1 LPDALFCPACGVT
14 LPPGA
19 SYCRECGTHLTVR
32 DMPAVPAPPPAADRL
47 PTPEPLAAIPTPPR
61 APEPPAPPEPEEN
74 KRPGFVTYLGEP
86 VYRRP
91 QDAPK
96 PEPEPVAAPEAPT
109 AELAPQIAPPPRRL
123 EPIAPENDSIELAA
137 VKPPDPPKP
146 LDPADFDDGIDLPRV
161 IVAVLGGLA
170 LLAVIIVALVLVFGG
185 KKDKPATP
193 VEKAAATAT
202 ASPAA
207 TAAAKDPLK
216 AQVIDFDALLKRSA
230 KGRSAAVHGDF
241 KAAIANRSKL
251 LSDLKALDQQATDPQ
266 FKAALTSFTAAV
278 RESLRQNRECQS
290 TCPESDLLK
299 VQKLKQQTLDKAQ
312 PLLDKFGG
320 GKYTTKDI

>member
-1 LPDALFCPACGVT
+1 MPDTVFCPACGVA

-19 SYCRECGTHLTVR
+19 SFCRECGTHLTVR
-32 DMPAVPAPPPAADRL
+32 DMPAVPPPPPAPERL
-47 PTPEPLAAIPTPPR
+47 PTPEPLSAIPTPPR
-61 APEPPAPPEPEEN
+61 APEPPEPED
-74 KRPGFVTYLGEP
+74 KKPAGFVTYLGEP

-91 QDAPK
+91 QDEPE
-96 PEPEPVAAPEAPT
+96 PEPEPVHAPEEPT
-109 AELAPQIAPPPRRL
+109 AELAPQVAPPRRL
-123 EPIAPENDSIELAA
+123 EPIPPEQDSIEMAA

-146 LDPADFDDGIDLPRV
+146 PNPADFDDGVDLPRV
-161 IVAVLGGLA
+161 IIAVLGGLA
-170 LLAVIIVALVLVFGG
+170 VLAAIIVVLVLVFGG

-193 VEKAAATAT
+193 VKKAAATAT

-207 TAAAKDPLK
+207 TAAKDSLK
-216 AQVIDFDALLKRSA
+216 VQVIDFDALLKRSE

-241 KAAIANRSKL
+241 KDAIANRAKL
-251 LSDLKALDQQATDPQ
+251 LSDLKALDKRATDPQ
-266 FKAALTSFTAAV
+266 FKAALTTFTAAI

-290 TCPESDLLK
+290 TCPQSDLLK
-299 VQKLKQQTLDKAQ
+299 VQKLKQQTLAKAQ

>member
-14 LPPGA
+14 LSPGA

-32 DMPAVPAPPPAADRL
+32 DMPAAPPPPPPAPGRL
-47 PTPEPLAAIPTPPR
+47 PTPEPLAAIPSRPPEDE
-61 APEPPAPPEPEEN
+61 PEPDAKTP
-74 KRPGFVTYLGEP
+74 PGFVTYLGEP

-91 QDAPK
+91 QEE

-109 AELAPQIAPPPRRL
+109 AELAPQVAPPRRL
-123 EPIAPENDSIELAA
+123 EPLPPEQDSIAMAA

-146 LDPADFDDGIDLPRV
+146 PDPADFDDGLDLPRV
-161 IVAVLGGLA
+161 IIAVLGGLA
-170 LLAVIIVALVLVFGG
+170 VLAAIIVVLVLVLGG
-185 KKDKPATP
+185 SKDKPATP
-193 VEKAAATAT
+193 VKKAAATAT

-207 TAAAKDPLK
+207 PAAKDSLK
-216 AQVIDFDALLKRSA
+216 AQVIDFDALLKRSQ

-241 KAAIANRSKL
+241 TAAIANRAKL
-251 LSDLKALDQQATDPQ
+251 LADLKALDKRATDPQ
-266 FKAALTSFTAAV
+266 FKAALTSFTAAI
-278 RESLRQNRECQS
+278 RESLRQNRDCQS
-290 TCPESDLLK
+290 TCPQSDLLK